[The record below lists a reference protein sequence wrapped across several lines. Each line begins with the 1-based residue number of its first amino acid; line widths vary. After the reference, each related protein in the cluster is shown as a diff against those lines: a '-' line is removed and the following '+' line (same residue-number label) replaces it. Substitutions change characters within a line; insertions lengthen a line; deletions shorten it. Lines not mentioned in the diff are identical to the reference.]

1 MGVSKNKVTPKWMVK
16 IMENPTKMDD
26 LGGTPT
32 IFGNIHILY
41 LHICYLCF
49 FSGWL
54 CSFCHQRA
62 HKPCAEDQSRKSRKA
77 KSPRPTPRRTWEFHG
92 SLGLFPS
99 SIHGKIPWEKSH
111 GKIWGETKKKR
122 NTRMFLEGHGIFQW
136 IEVIP

>member
-49 FSGWL
+49 FPAGS
-54 CSFCHQRA
+54 A
-62 HKPCAEDQSRKSRKA
+62 HSVINERTSHVLKTNPVRVA
-77 KSPRPTPRRTWEFHG
+77 KQNPHG
-92 SLGLFPS
+92 QHLEGPGNFTVVWAFLEVRCMA
-99 SIHGKIPWEKSH
+99 KIPWEKSH

-122 NTRMFLEGHGIFQW
+122 NTRMFLEGHRIFQW